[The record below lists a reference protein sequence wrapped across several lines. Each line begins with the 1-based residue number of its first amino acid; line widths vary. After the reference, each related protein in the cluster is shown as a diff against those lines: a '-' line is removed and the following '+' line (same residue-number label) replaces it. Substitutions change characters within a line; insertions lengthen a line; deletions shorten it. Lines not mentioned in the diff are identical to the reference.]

1 MDEALTMLE
10 TSLSFLAFPPPR
22 SSDPLFFS
30 CLNALGLLK
39 NLRILLEVSQMSR
52 VVSDLLTSSPF
63 EVRVYTQ
70 YWFQRNS
77 NMVWSS
83 SLLKIE

>member
-1 MDEALTMLE
+1 
-10 TSLSFLAFPPPR
+10 
-22 SSDPLFFS
+22 
-30 CLNALGLLK
+30 LGLLK